1 MSYFPDYTAVV
12 TLTPAQIKTLHT
24 APLLIAPGV
33 AGTIVDVRS
42 IFCEMNPGTA
52 AYVVD
57 AGGNV
62 DVLTLFTGSVV
73 AGVPDINSLLNYAGG
88 IISASGFVDSTT
100 PIATFSFGWWG
111 GNQNSGAQAPAS
123 VIVGAGIYIY
133 QHNSNSNFQAGTN
146 WTAGNGT
153 LKIAITYS
161 YIEA

>member
-52 AYVVD
+52 AYGID
-57 AGGNV
+57 AEGNV

-88 IISASGFVDSTT
+88 IILASGFVDSTT

-111 GNQNSGAQAPAS
+111 GTHAPGAQAPAS

-133 QHNSNSNFQAGTN
+133 QYNSNSNFQAGTN